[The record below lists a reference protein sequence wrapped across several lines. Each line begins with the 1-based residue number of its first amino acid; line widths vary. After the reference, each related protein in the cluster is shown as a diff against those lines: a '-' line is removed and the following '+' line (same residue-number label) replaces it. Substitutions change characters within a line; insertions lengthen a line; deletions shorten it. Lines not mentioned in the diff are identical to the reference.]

1 MVKHVLVI
9 LRPLILTT
17 RRSLLNG
24 YILRFRGVS
33 VVIDARWIARLTPP
47 LIAMAIIP
55 RGRAQLQ
62 VRVAHA
68 AASLRELVPFGL
80 CMSGTRRR
88 SSTWSMSA

>member
-24 YILRFRGVS
+24 YVLRFTGVA
-33 VVIDARWIARLTPP
+33 VAIDARWIARLTPS

-68 AASLRELVPFGL
+68 DASLRDLVPFGL
-80 CMSGTRRR
+80 CLSDERWR
-88 SSTWSMSA
+88 SSTWNTSV